1 MREGKYQALAESDIT
16 STDWVELQPNS
27 PFYFFVPRNEE
38 LRPEYEQGWKVTDIF
53 PIYSTGIVTARDK
66 FIIDFEPSPIR
77 ERIQTFLDKSLDD
90 VTIKER
96 LCLSE
101 NYAWRVSRARK
112 ELMAVKDWESYFAKI
127 LYRPFGIHSIYYHPS
142 VVWRTRHEVMRHML
156 AGKNLGLCT
165 NRQIKGSFHHVL
177 VAEGLIDFHMFET
190 AHAAPYLFPLY
201 LYPAEDKKQSDKSGG
216 KEGGIQPVMTTQ
228 TKREPN
234 LNPEFIKDVSEKLEL
249 NFVEDGK
256 GNLEETFGPED
267 IFNYAYAVFHS
278 PSYRSRYA
286 EFLKTDF
293 PRLPLTSDKELF
305 NVLVVKGGGLVA
317 LHLMESPGLNS
328 LITRYPI
335 VGPNQV
341 ETVRYD
347 EASRRVYINKG
358 QYFEGVPPEVWD
370 FHIGGYQ
377 VTQKW
382 LKDRKGRTLSYD
394 ELTHYQKVVV
404 ALKETI
410 RLMGEIDG
418 LIPNWPVE

>member
-27 PFYFFVPRNEE
+27 PFYFFVPRDEE
-38 LRPEYEQGWKVTDIF
+38 LRPEYEQGWKITDVL
-53 PIYSTGIVTARDK
+53 PTNSVGIVTSRDH
-66 FIIDFEPSPIR
+66 FVLDFDEALLK
-77 ERIQTFLDKSLDD
+77 ERITHFRENFLSDDEVREKHKLKDKKNGWSVAD
-90 VTIKER
+90 
-96 LCLSE
+96 
-101 NYAWRVSRARK
+101 ARK
-112 ELMAVKDWESYFAKI
+112 AVRQDKDWQNAFTKC
-127 LYRPFGIHSIYYHPS
+127 LYRPFDIRSIFYHTT
-142 VVWRTRHEVMRHML
+142 VIERTRPEVMRHML
-156 AGKNLGLCT
+156 AGKNMG
-165 NRQIKGSFHHVL
+165 L
-177 VAEGLIDFHMFET
+177 VAMREVAVNEPYSHFGVTQLIVDNRAFYSNKGIQ
-190 AHAAPYLFPLY
+190 YLFPLY
-201 LYPAEDKKQSDKSGG
+201 LYPSKQEIASGLY
-216 KEGGIQPVMTTQ
+216 QPEE
-228 TKREPN
+228 RCPN
-234 LNPEFIKDVSEKLEL
+234 LSLEFIKDFSEKLGL
-249 NFVEDGK
+249 KFVEDGK
-256 GNLEETFGPED
+256 GDLAETFGPED

-293 PRLPLTSDKELF
+293 PRLPLTSNKELF
-305 NVLVVKGGGLVA
+305 KALAAKGADLTS

-418 LIPNWPVE
+418 LIPNWPIE